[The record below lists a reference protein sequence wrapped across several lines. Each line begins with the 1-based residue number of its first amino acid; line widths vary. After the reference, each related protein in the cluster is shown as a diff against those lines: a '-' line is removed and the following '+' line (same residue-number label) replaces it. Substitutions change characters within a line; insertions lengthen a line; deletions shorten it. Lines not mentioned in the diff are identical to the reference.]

1 MHAYTCI
8 SIIGSF
14 LFMRVWK
21 SHLEYWII
29 HGDEK
34 NPENWPK
41 SVLKLMR
48 DWPWVSDSGDCSN
61 LVFLHHRVLHHLYC
75 IPDLSHI
82 IKLFLLQL
90 IPLIIMTNFLRWKPH
105 THEHYHCNAYKYMYL
120 WKVYK
125 PMKHV
130 EHVFYDLPPFF
141 QLWDSDFQC
150 DLFCLDVVQ
159 LFQCRWQPINK
170 QK

>member
-1 MHAYTCI
+1 MKKSFGILNYSWGWEKSRELAQVSIKAYERLAM
-8 SIIGSF
+8 GF
-14 LFMRVWK
+14 WQ
-21 SHLEYWII
+21 
-29 HGDEK
+29 
-34 NPENWPK
+34 
-41 SVLKLMR
+41 
-48 DWPWVSDSGDCSN
+48 WPWVSDSGDCSN
-61 LVFLHHRVLHHLYC
+61 LVFLHHWVLHHLYC